1 MMKQKQILSTLSSKG
16 NTFNLGPC
24 STKCDCLRE
33 MFVLYS
39 GTYIQGTPLFRG
51 HLSTQ
56 RVTDHKMVDKF
67 RGESRGGTREA
78 RATPYF

>member
-1 MMKQKQILSTLSSKG
+1 MMKQKQILTTLSSKA

-39 GTYIQGTPLFRG
+39 GTYIYSRDTPVQGTP
-51 HLSTQ
+51 
-56 RVTDHKMVDKF
+56 
-67 RGESRGGTREA
+67 
-78 RATPYF
+78 

>member
-1 MMKQKQILSTLSSKG
+1 MMKQKQILSALKGTPLIWDHAALSV
-16 NTFNLGPC
+16 TVLER
-24 STKCDCLRE
+24 CLFYTVE
-33 MFVLYS
+33 PIS
-39 GTYIQGTPLFRG
+39 IQGTPLFRG

-56 RVTDHKMVDKF
+56 KVTDHKMVDKF

>member
-1 MMKQKQILSTLSSKG
+1 MMKEKQILSTLSSKG

-39 GTYIQGTPLFRG
+39 GTYIYSRDTPVP
-51 HLSTQ
+51 LSTQ
-56 RVTDHKMVDKF
+56 KVTDHKMVDKF

>member
-1 MMKQKQILSTLSSKG
+1 MMKQKQILSALKGTPLIWDHVVLSV
-16 NTFNLGPC
+16 TVLER
-24 STKCDCLRE
+24 CLFYTVE
-33 MFVLYS
+33 PIS
-39 GTYIQGTPLFRG
+39 IQGTPLFRG

>member
-16 NTFNLGPC
+16 NTHNLGPC

-33 MFVLYS
+33 MFVLKKVEPIS
-39 GTYIQGTPLFRG
+39 IQGTSLFRG

-56 RVTDHKMVDKF
+56 KVT
-67 RGESRGGTREA
+67 G
-78 RATPYF
+78 